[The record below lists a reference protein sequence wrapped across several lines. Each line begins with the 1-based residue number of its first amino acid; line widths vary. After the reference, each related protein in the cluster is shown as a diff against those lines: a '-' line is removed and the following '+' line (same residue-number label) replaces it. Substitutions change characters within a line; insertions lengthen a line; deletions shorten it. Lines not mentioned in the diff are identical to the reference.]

1 MSQQQQNCTVT
12 PTEWNH
18 SFFCALFILNDSK
31 RVFGWKD
38 NLRNCVYKISCG
50 VYPYLHP
57 RCIFTVQTR
66 LSWTFATS
74 SAGLTLD
81 DRQPDFT
88 IWSTLGWTVEQ
99 HCRNVKMNIA
109 TKCQEKKQKTG
120 PLLQGIVGADLALSC
135 QVKCFRWKVQK
146 QYSTTHN
153 NTDTIKTQ
161 CHSPSF
167 SLLHNINMIISAVG
181 AVQTTD
187 WPRELGVILSEI
199 YWKIVF
205 GLARLSLKTLEKL
218 FQSPTVWQ
226 ALENTLLCLSISCV
240 WGGEMITL

>member
-1 MSQQQQNCTVT
+1 M
-12 PTEWNH
+12 
-18 SFFCALFILNDSK
+18 
-31 RVFGWKD
+31 
-38 NLRNCVYKISCG
+38 
-50 VYPYLHP
+50 
-57 RCIFTVQTR
+57 QTR

-81 DRQPDFT
+81 DRQPDLT
-88 IWSTLGWTVEQ
+88 IWLELGWTVEQ
-99 HCRNVKMNIA
+99 HCRNVKINIA
-109 TKCQEKKQKTG
+109 TKCQEKKKNRTIS
-120 PLLQGIVGADLALSC
+120 PRPMDNSGADLALSC
-135 QVKCFRWKVQK
+135 QVKCFRWKLQK

-161 CHSPSF
+161 WLCYSL

-187 WPRELGVILSEI
+187 WPRELGVILSAI

-218 FQSPTVWQ
+218 FQS
-226 ALENTLLCLSISCV
+226 LS
-240 WGGEMITL
+240 LYDRH